1 MSEKEKKPRK
11 TNEETKEIVKKLVIM
26 DDAMFEVM
34 CEDPYFVE
42 EILQII
48 MENKDLRIK
57 HDSVVAQKSIKS
69 LTGRSVRLD
78 AYVEGYEDYVFNIE
92 IQKADN
98 CNHIKRVRYNAS
110 MITVDNSEPGD
121 EFDHVQDLCVIYISN
136 FDMFGKGLTI
146 YHVRDT
152 ILETGDIV
160 ENGLSEIYVNT
171 AVRDETDISRL
182 MDLFTK
188 NELNVKDSDLFP
200 YTYRKFDEIKH
211 SKEGVDRMCEK
222 IESYAKKYA
231 KEYAEEQVISYAIG
245 KYAESGMD
253 KDAIVTQIV
262 QEFSLTKEKAEEFC
276 ANALNK

>member
-42 EILQII
+42 EMLQII
-48 MENKDLRIK
+48 MENKKIRIK
-57 HDSVVAQKSIKS
+57 YDSIVAQKSIKS

-78 AYVEGYEDYVFNIE
+78 AYVEGCEDYVFNIE

-110 MITVDNSEPGD
+110 MITVTNSEPGD
-121 EFDHVQDLCVIYISN
+121 EFEHVQNLCVIYISN
-136 FDMFGKGLTI
+136 FDMFGKGLTT

-152 ILETGDIV
+152 ILETGDVV

-171 AVRDETDISRL
+171 EVHDETDISRL
-182 MDLFTK
+182 MELFTK
-188 NELNVKDSDLFP
+188 RQLDAKDSDLFP
-200 YTYRKFDEIKH
+200 YTYRMFDKIKN
-211 SKEGVDRMCEK
+211 SEEGVKHMCEK
-222 IESYAKKYA
+222 IEAYANERRKENAKIYSVICMESLNGMSKEDILKKIMHEFTLSEDEA
-231 KEYAEEQVISYAIG
+231 KEYYSELLE
-245 KYAESGMD
+245 
-253 KDAIVTQIV
+253 
-262 QEFSLTKEKAEEFC
+262 
-276 ANALNK
+276 NK